1 DQTETLRVADLEA
14 ATTHVQGFVR
24 LKIQLDADLNGTAEA
39 TAVTPVQG
47 WSRRT
52 FNVGR
57 ETLSMPL
64 LKPAVFIGLVSSV
77 NGTQLTLPVTIA
89 LSPETAHYLEVL
101 DGTLAGQ
108 TFDLGSDLK
117 LASGAAVAGARVAI
131 RPHWTLST
139 LLPASAFHSGSTPEE
154 SDRALTFDSASNGFQ
169 MHPFADES
177 TTRRVLPPQEGLFVQ
192 IRSTAVTLA
201 FLGEVRTS
209 PLALPHSAGTRF
221 IGTGLALP
229 LTPGSQPHSVGSRL
243 RLWSGDADPATA
255 AYHNCLLNDQSQW
268 IDESTG
274 ADITTQT
281 ALDAFRAHFL
291 VK

>member
-1 DQTETLRVADLEA
+1 
-14 ATTHVQGFVR
+14 
-24 LKIQLDADLNGTAEA
+24 
-39 TAVTPVQG
+39 
-47 WSRRT
+47 
-52 FNVGR
+52 
-57 ETLSMPL
+57 MPL
-64 LKPAVFIGLVSSV
+64 LKPAVFIGRVSSV
-77 NGTQLTLPVTIA
+77 NGTQLTLPVTLA
-89 LSPETAHYLEVL
+89 LPPESAHYLEVL

-131 RPHWTLST
+131 RPHWTLNT

-154 SDRALTFDSASNGFQ
+154 SDRALTFDSATNVFQ
-169 MHPFADES
+169 THPFADEA
-177 TTRRVLPPQEGLFVQ
+177 TARRVLPPQEGLFVQ

-209 PLALPHSAGTRF
+209 PLALPQSAGNRF

-255 AYHNCLLNDQSQW
+255 AYHNYLLNDQSRW

-274 ADITTQT
+274 ADITTQP